1 MSTEAIDDE
10 FHQRPETAVGR
21 AMYDML
27 LAVHA
32 HIRRDLEI
40 VRGLAAQAVGGVSG
54 PQLHEQLQELKRG
67 SILWRLQVDC
77 LRHCRLVHLHHH
89 LEDTA
94 FFVELREANPDLTPV
109 IDRLEADHRRISDDL
124 DAVEAAAKALAEE
137 QGVEARAA
145 VVETLGALERNLL
158 EHLDYEELN
167 VATTVRRLAR
177 PVI

>member
-1 MSTEAIDDE
+1 VTLPEAIEDE

-40 VRGLAAQAVGGVSG
+40 VQGLAAQAVDGVSG
-54 PQLHEQLQELKRG
+54 TQLREQLHELKRG

-77 LRHCRLVHLHHH
+77 LRHCRFVHLHHH
-89 LEDTA
+89 LEDTE
-94 FFVELREANPDLTPV
+94 FFPELREANPALTPV
-109 IDRLEADHRRISDDL
+109 IDRLEADHRRVSDDL
-124 DAVEAAAKALAEE
+124 DAIEAAARALAEE
-137 QGVEARAA
+137 QVAEAREALVHA
-145 VVETLGALERNLL
+145 LGALERHLL

-167 VATTVRRLAR
+167 VATTVRRLR
-177 PVI
+177 

>member
-10 FHQRPETAVGR
+10 FHERPETPVGR
-21 AMYDML
+21 ATYDML

-40 VRGLAAQAVGGVSG
+40 VRGLAAQAVDGVSG

-89 LEDTA
+89 LEDA
-94 FFVELREANPDLTPV
+94 EFFVELREANPALSPV
-109 IDRLEADHRRISDDL
+109 IDRLEADHRRISEDL
-124 DAVEAAAKALAEE
+124 DAVEAAAKALADE
-137 QGVEARAA
+137 QGVEAREAL
-145 VVETLGALERNLL
+145 VQTLSALERNLL
-158 EHLDYEELN
+158 EHLEYEELS
-167 VATTVRRLAR
+167 VSTTVRRLAR
-177 PVI
+177 PII

>member
-1 MSTEAIDDE
+1 MSAEAIDDE
-10 FHQRPETAVGR
+10 FHQRPETSVGR

-40 VRGLAAQAVGGVSG
+40 VRGLAAQAVDGVSG
-54 PQLHEQLQELKRG
+54 PELHEKLQELKRG

-94 FFVELREANPDLTPV
+94 FFVELREANPALTPV
-109 IDRLEADHRRISDDL
+109 VDRLEADHRRISDDL
-124 DAVEAAAKALAEE
+124 DAVEAAARALADERRP
-137 QGVEARAA
+137 GAREA
-145 VVETLGALERNLL
+145 VVDALGVLERNLL
-158 EHLDYEELN
+158 EHLEYEELN
-167 VATTVRRLAR
+167 VAATVRRLAR
-177 PVI
+177 PVF